1 MQARR
6 EYAGR
11 VPSFLPMSE
20 LTVVTLNL
28 HGGQR
33 TRRISTPRLVRHTPP
48 PAKASSNGA
57 FDVGAVLRDF
67 EADVLVLQE
76 AWWPDVG
83 PAAVDVL
90 AAECG
95 GTVHA
100 ATFGRAI
107 VEPWPHIISSRQE
120 RARGRLGIA
129 VVSRRRARLVNTI
142 PVGDVPADPAMRRCA
157 LHVALDVD
165 GHDLDLVAVHLSSRL
180 PYAPPM
186 QLRRLRRQL
195 PPPERRTVIA
205 GDFNLWGPAVT
216 TMLPGWRRAVRGRTW
231 PAHRPHSQID
241 HVLVRDDVDVVDAA
255 VLDEVGSDHRPV
267 RVTLRL
273 D

>member
-1 MQARR
+1 
-6 EYAGR
+6 
-11 VPSFLPMSE
+11 MSE
-20 LTVVTLNL
+20 LSVVSLNL

-33 TRRISTPRLVRHTPP
+33 TRRVSTPRLGQHAPP

-57 FDVGAVLRDF
+57 FDVAGVLRSFD
-67 EADVLVLQE
+67 ADVLVLQE
-76 AWWPDVG
+76 AWWPDDAT
-83 PAAVDVL
+83 AAVDVV

-95 GTVHA
+95 GSVHA
-100 ATFGRAI
+100 ATFGRGI
-107 VEPWPHIISSRQE
+107 VEPWPHIISTRPA

-129 VVSRRRARLVNTI
+129 VVSRPRARLVNTI
-142 PVGDVPADPAMRRCA
+142 PVGDARGDPAVQRCA
-157 LHVALDVD
+157 LHVALDVG
-165 GHDLDLVAVHLSSRL
+165 GHDLDLIALHLSSRL

-186 QLRRLRRQL
+186 QLRTLRRQL
-195 PPPERRTVIA
+195 PPPQRRTVLV

-216 TMLPGWRRAVRGRTW
+216 AMLPGWQRAVRGRTW

-241 HVLVRDDVDVVDAA
+241 HVLVRDDIDVVDGA

-273 D
+273 P